1 MNISLIEKFKELP
14 KELIN
19 LIINY
24 TDIVVYRN
32 GKYMNRIN
40 LSDFKYNLLKKIS
53 RPVFIG
59 KNKILLKLINIDLV
73 GYFLLYD
80 VRELYIKL
88 NIRFFIREIDGFDS
102 YYNIKSNNT
111 YILDSNNRWCKIFR
125 FKQVHTV

>member
-40 LSDFKYNLLKKIS
+40 LSDFRYNLLKKIS

-59 KNKILLKLINIDLV
+59 KNKIFF
-73 GYFLLYD
+73 Y
-80 VRELYIKL
+80 ELRAL
-88 NIRFFIREIDGFDS
+88 S
-102 YYNIKSNNT
+102 
-111 YILDSNNRWCKIFR
+111 
-125 FKQVHTV
+125 

>member
-40 LSDFKYNLLKKIS
+40 LSDFRYNLLKKIP

-111 YILDSNNRWCKIFR
+111 YILDSNNRWCKIIEYMM
-125 FKQVHTV
+125 